1 MVTRED
7 DAVRLL
13 AIADT
18 HDSLLFF
25 TNRGKVYSL
34 KCYEIPAGSSRT
46 AKGIAVINLFPIA
59 EDEKVRDVVPVTDFT
74 PGAYLLM
81 ASLRGE
87 VKKTSLDQFAAVRSS
102 GLIAMDVEKGDELI
116 AARLATDKDDIIEVT
131 EKGQSIRFSVSS
143 LRASLRTSGGVSGIR
158 LASNDRVVSLDIA
171 ETKAFL
177 FVVTTQ
183 GFGKLT
189 PIAEYPQQHRAGS
202 GVRTFKITD
211 KTGDVAAARVVS
223 LSQQVMMVTT
233 DGIII
238 YTPVKE
244 LDPKKGITIQGR
256 STQGVKV
263 MRLDPGDSVVAI
275 SSFEQVEK

>member
-1 MVTRED
+1 M
-7 DAVRLL
+7 
-13 AIADT
+13 
-18 HDSLLFF
+18 
-25 TNRGKVYSL
+25 
-34 KCYEIPAGSSRT
+34 
-46 AKGIAVINLFPIA
+46 
-59 EDEKVRDVVPVTDFT
+59 VPVTDFT

-81 ASLRGE
+81 AARQGE
-87 VKKTSLDQFAAVRSS
+87 IKKTSLDKFAVVRSS
-102 GLIAMDVEKGDELI
+102 GLIAMDVEKGDELV
-116 AARLATDKDDIIEVT
+116 AVRLATDKDDIIEVT
-131 EKGQSIRFSVSS
+131 EKGQSIRFAVSS
-143 LRASLRTSGGVSGIR
+143 LRASLRTSGGVCGVR

-171 ETKAFL
+171 EPKAFL

-189 PIAEYPQQHRAGS
+189 PIAEYPRQHRAGS
-202 GVRTFKITD
+202 GVRTFKLTE
-211 KTGDVAAARVVS
+211 KTGDVAAARLVS
-223 LSQQVMMVTT
+223 LSQQVMMVTA

-275 SSFEQVEK
+275 SSFEKVEK